1 MYRFIFV
8 LGLAVLTCLVGYSL
22 SWYKALDFFAV
33 LLVLIAGVY
42 IGFAIEDGRRNKLAI
57 EAVVAL
63 GFLVLV
69 LLGMWKWPLLIPAG
83 YFLHGVWDLLHHP
96 VKLGARVKRWYP
108 PACIAYDW
116 LVGAFIYIYMFQR

>member
-8 LGLAVLTCLVGYSL
+8 LGLAVLTCFVGYSL

-33 LLVLIAGVY
+33 ILVLIAGVY
-42 IGFAIEDGRRNKLAI
+42 IGFAIEDGRRNKLVI
-57 EAVVAL
+57 EVAVAL
-63 GFLVLV
+63 GFVALV
-69 LLGMWKWPLLIPAG
+69 LLGMWKWPWLIPAG

-96 VKLGARVKRWYP
+96 IKVGARVRKWYP

-116 LVGAFIYIYMFQR
+116 LVGAFIYIYMF

>member
-33 LLVLIAGVY
+33 ILVLIAGVY
-42 IGFAIEDGRRNKLAI
+42 IGFAIEDGRRNKLVI
-57 EAVVAL
+57 EVAVAL
-63 GFLVLV
+63 GFVALV
-69 LLGMWKWPLLIPAG
+69 LLGMWKWPWLIPAG

-96 VKLGARVKRWYP
+96 IKVGARVRKWYP

-116 LVGAFIYIYMFQR
+116 LVGAFVYIYMF

>member
-33 LLVLIAGVY
+33 ILVLIAGVY
-42 IGFAIEDGRRNKLAI
+42 IGFAIEDGRRNKLVVEVA
-57 EAVVAL
+57 VAL
-63 GFLVLV
+63 GFVALV
-69 LLGMWKWPLLIPAG
+69 LLGMWKWPWLIPAG

-96 VKLGARVKRWYP
+96 LKIGARVRKWYP

-116 LVGAFIYIYMFQR
+116 LVGAFVFIYMF